1 MIARQM
7 PEIKDDET
15 CCCYCYNAE
24 SKDSRCCGICYCYDR
39 CKKYCLCEIFYV
51 CCCPPPKNNEPT
63 SNAPTSNE
71 EEEINKNKRFD
82 WCPINF
88 SEYWDSCYVQTTS
101 GYGRS
106 VEEKNGLC
114 CWFCFIPK
122 LGMFF
127 PCLFGSICNGC
138 VNCLRDTKTN
148 YLF

>member
-1 MIARQM
+1 MISRQM

-39 CKKYCLCEIFYV
+39 CKKYCLCEIFDV
-51 CCCPPPKNNEPT
+51 CCCPPPNNNAPT
-63 SNAPTSNE
+63 SNAPTSNKG
-71 EEEINKNKRFD
+71 EEINKRFD

-88 SEYWDSCYVQTTS
+88 TAYWDSCYVQTTS

-106 VEEKNGLC
+106 AEEKNDVC
-114 CWFCFIPK
+114 CWFCFFPK

-127 PCLFGSICNGC
+127 PCFLGSICNGC
-138 VNCLRDTKTN
+138 INGLRDTKTN